1 MRKREPD
8 GPRGSRPCFHQEP
21 RRRSGFLRT
30 PSTGSHT
37 FPSLIFLQNW
47 VAEGSRLTASGVG
60 QALWGLPPCRTTMT
74 TPPYEESSLYYNQ
87 TSARNPEIPV
97 QVYTDTLL
105 EVARV
110 GMDPVGKQ
118 CKAHKA
124 NPVNIRGITVVETID
139 VFHEKT
145 VQDRPPW
152 SC

>member
-21 RRRSGFLRT
+21 RRRSGFLPT
-30 PSTGSHT
+30 PSMGSHT

-74 TPPYEESSLYYNQ
+74 TPPYEESSPSIITRHLHENQ
-87 TSARNPEIPV
+87 KV

-118 CKAHKA
+118 CKARKA

-145 VQDRPPW
+145 VHRDRPWW